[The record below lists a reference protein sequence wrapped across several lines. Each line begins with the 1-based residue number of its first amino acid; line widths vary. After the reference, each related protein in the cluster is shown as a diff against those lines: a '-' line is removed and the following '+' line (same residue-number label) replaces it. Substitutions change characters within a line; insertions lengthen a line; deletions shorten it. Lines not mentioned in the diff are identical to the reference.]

1 MQGTHA
7 RHTCKAHMQGALV
20 STWQL
25 LGDATAKAV
34 MMSIKRG
41 IITDAEAK
49 KLQVQS
55 IIHV

>member
-1 MQGTHA
+1 
-7 RHTCKAHMQGALV
+7 MQGALV